1 MTRRENSDRRRTAFR
16 EPKSSLLVVCGAQAT
31 EPAYF
36 QGLRQARRN
45 PAVTIK
51 LKAKPADPDTVV
63 RYAAG
68 LRDNAADT
76 YDEVWCVVDVDEFD
90 VAKAVVTARR
100 VRVNLAISNPCFEYW
115 LLLHFEACTAPLT
128 CYSDAATRLRR
139 HIPEYDKP
147 ALRFADYASGVDAA
161 VERSSEPGHVL
172 TTEHEHNPATGVWAL
187 VKKVL

>member
-1 MTRRENSDRRRTAFR
+1 M
-16 EPKSSLLVVCGAQAT
+16 CGAEAT

-36 QGLRQARRN
+36 QGLKESRRN
-45 PAVTIK
+45 PAVAIK
-51 LKAKPADPDTVV
+51 VKAKPADPETVV

-68 LRDNAADT
+68 LRDTAADS

-115 LLLHFEACTAPLT
+115 LLLHFEACVAPLT
-128 CYSDAATRLRR
+128 CYSEVARRLRR
-139 HIPEYDKP
+139 HVPEYDKS
-147 ALRFADYASGVDAA
+147 ALRFADYASGVEAA
-161 VERSSEPGHVL
+161 VDRALEPGHAL
-172 TTEHEHNPATGVWAL
+172 TTEHEHNPATGVGAL

>member
-1 MTRRENSDRRRTAFR
+1 M
-16 EPKSSLLVVCGAQAT
+16 CGAEAT

-36 QGLRQARRN
+36 QGLKQARRN

-63 RYAAG
+63 RHAAG

-128 CYSDAATRLRR
+128 CYSDVARRLRR
-139 HIPEYDKP
+139 HVPEYDKT

-161 VERSSEPGHVL
+161 VERSLGRGHVL